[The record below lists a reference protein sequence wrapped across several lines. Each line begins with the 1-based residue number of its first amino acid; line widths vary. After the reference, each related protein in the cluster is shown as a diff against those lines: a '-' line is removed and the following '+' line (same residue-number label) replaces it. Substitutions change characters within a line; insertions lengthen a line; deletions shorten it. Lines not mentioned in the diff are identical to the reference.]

1 MLEEN
6 LQGARNFGL
15 KEYKSRRKE
24 VYKMNLEEA
33 LDYLQRCAIEYSNLQ
48 KEAKAKQ
55 TDDYDY
61 PIREYWSYMA
71 AYRAMQVLM
80 RQLTDSDTK
89 ILENY
94 K

>member
-6 LQGARNFGL
+6 LQKAKRYGL

-24 VYKMNLEEA
+24 VYNMELDDA
-33 LDYLQRCAIEYSNLQ
+33 LDYLKRCAIEYSNLQ
-48 KEAKAKQ
+48 KDAKDKQ

-61 PIREYWSYMA
+61 PIREYWNYMA

-80 RQLTDSDTK
+80 KQLTDSDTK
-89 ILENY
+89 ILRN
-94 K
+94 